1 LTNFE
6 IHGKLCL
13 SVESTVGVENAMETV
28 ASLEWVDSGRNGK
41 AGRRIGVA
49 DAFDILSEQMQRLDI
64 SHDLLPVAP
73 QAVAHQASIRTYDPG
88 DVILRAGA
96 RADCLGLLVEGQV
109 AACSGGP
116 GDAGPPAIL
125 TPGHSFGQEMLA
137 QGRAST
143 VTLQAI
149 TRCEV
154 WFVRRADLALWAGR
168 HGSEGLAPPLWVR
181 LSQGALWLLVALAA
195 ILALGLPSTRQ
206 ALALV
211 PMGLGQ
217 WCEAQ
222 QHDLC
227 AVQAWTLAAA
237 MAPRETGLRLAL
249 GVHYAEQGQLAAA
262 QRLFSAAEVWAP
274 ESAEIQNDLG
284 YVHAQQGELEPAV
297 AAFLR
302 ALELAPG
309 VSAVEQ
315 NLGFSLQ
322 ALGAYD
328 EALAHYQPALARD
341 EPPASTLVNVAIA
354 YYEAGQLAEA
364 DGAARQALAYDEVRV
379 PAYTVL
385 GAVAL
390 EQGQPEAALADL
402 SLAVALDPGYAPA
415 QLYLGLA
422 YQVLAKPARAA
433 AALETALAA
442 VDDEDVRARIRL
454 RLSELGEDESGSVD
468 SK

>member
-1 LTNFE
+1 
-6 IHGKLCL
+6 
-13 SVESTVGVENAMETV
+13 METV
-28 ASLEWVDSGRNGK
+28 ASLEWIDSGRNETM
-41 AGRRIGVA
+41 GRRIGVTE
-49 DAFDILSEQMQRLDI
+49 AFDILGEQMQRLAPCDA
-64 SHDLLPVAP
+64 LLPVRP
-73 QAVAHQASIRTYDPG
+73 QTLAHQASIRTYDPG
-88 DVILRAGA
+88 EVILRAGA
-96 RADCLGLLVEGQV
+96 RADCLGLLVEGQ
-109 AACSGGP
+109 AAAYHSGP
-116 GDAGPPAIL
+116 GNAVPAAIL
-125 TPGHSFGQEMLA
+125 LPGHSFGQEMLA
-137 QGRAST
+137 HGRASS

-149 TRCEV
+149 GRCEV
-154 WFVRRADLALWAGR
+154 WFVRRADLALWAGQ
-168 HGSEGLAPPLWVR
+168 HSAEWLAPPLWVR
-181 LSQGALWLLVALAA
+181 LGQSALWLVVALAA

-211 PMGLGQ
+211 PMGFGQ
-217 WCEAQ
+217 WCEGQ

-237 MAPRETGLRLAL
+237 LAPEETGLRLAL

-274 ESAEIQNDLG
+274 ESAEIQNNLG
-284 YVHAQQGELEPAV
+284 YVHARQGELEPAV

-302 ALELAPG
+302 ALEVAPG

-328 EALAHYQPALARD
+328 EALTHYRAALAKG

-364 DGAARQALAYDEVRV
+364 DGAARKALAYDEVRV

-402 SLAVALDPGYAPA
+402 SLAVALNPGYAPA

-422 YQVLAKPARAA
+422 YQALDRPTKAA

-442 VDDEDVRARIRL
+442 IDDEGLRARIRL
-454 RLSELGEDESGSVD
+454 RLNELGGDSSQPVD
-468 SK
+468 SN